1 MVNLVLD
8 KVIGEFIGFI
18 DLGDLDLNFGFL
30 EKVDEIVL
38 YVLVFLV
45 CGVCIEFKFCLVY
58 FVVIVVIVV

>member
-38 YVLVFLV
+38 YVLV
-45 CGVCIEFKFCLVY
+45 
-58 FVVIVVIVV
+58 